1 MTLGLYELVNQ
12 ERMLVENG
20 TALQSQVLIP
30 YTKDDNHSKRIKLI
44 YRRLLPFLS
53 ASSQCARHTTRMS
66 AAIHAQPCTHNFRE
80 DLETWYMRT

>member
-30 YTKDDNHSKRIKLI
+30 YTKDGDHSERIKLI
-44 YRRLLPFLS
+44 YHRL
-53 ASSQCARHTTRMS
+53 HTVS
-66 AAIHAQPCTHNFRE
+66 FGI
-80 DLETWYMRT
+80 